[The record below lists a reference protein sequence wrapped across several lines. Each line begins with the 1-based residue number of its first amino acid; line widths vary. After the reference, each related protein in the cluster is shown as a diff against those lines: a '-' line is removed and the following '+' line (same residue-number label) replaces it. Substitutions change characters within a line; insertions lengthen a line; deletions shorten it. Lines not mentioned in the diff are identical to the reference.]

1 MGYYTYNFLL
11 RKLIPSQQSSVCGAA
26 ANGYCGIIYCGW
38 RAGVLLANQG
48 TGPRTEE
55 AEE

>member
-26 ANGYCGIIYCGW
+26 ANGYCGIIYCDR